1 MTRTADLSTEAGFQS
16 HVLRIARDLGW
27 GIPQAAWQRVQEEAA
42 QYGVEPPP
50 MDGLA
55 YHTRYSLGSDA
66 GWPDLVLVRRA
77 DRRLLFAELKT
88 DRGRVSAR
96 QSAVIE
102 LLRHVGAEVHLWRP
116 ADLPEIGE
124 ILR

>member
-1 MTRTADLSTEAGFQS
+1 MTAPAWSESEFQR
-16 HVLRIARDLGW
+16 HVLALARQFGW
-27 GIPQAAWQRVQEEAA
+27 GISQGSWQRVQEEAA
-42 QYGVEPPP
+42 QYGVTPPP

-102 LLRHVGAEVHLWRP
+102 LLRHVGAEVYLWRP